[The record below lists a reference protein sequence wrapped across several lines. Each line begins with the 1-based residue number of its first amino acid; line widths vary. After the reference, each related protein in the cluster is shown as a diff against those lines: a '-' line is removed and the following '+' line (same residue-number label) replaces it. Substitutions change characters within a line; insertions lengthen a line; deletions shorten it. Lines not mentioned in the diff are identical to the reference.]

1 MLTTSDT
8 ELQVLAQSAQPL
20 TSNQT
25 QPQQPVQ
32 SGWTFLRGHVAREQT
47 SPRYSSNPRPDSQ
60 ILGNRVESVEEYY
73 HLGNAD
79 NAVCDGPRLFQI

>member
-25 QPQQPVQ
+25 QPQQLVQ
-32 SGWTFLRGHVAREQT
+32 SGWTFLQGHVAREQT
-47 SPRYSSNPRPDSQ
+47 SPRY
-60 ILGNRVESVEEYY
+60 
-73 HLGNAD
+73 
-79 NAVCDGPRLFQI
+79 